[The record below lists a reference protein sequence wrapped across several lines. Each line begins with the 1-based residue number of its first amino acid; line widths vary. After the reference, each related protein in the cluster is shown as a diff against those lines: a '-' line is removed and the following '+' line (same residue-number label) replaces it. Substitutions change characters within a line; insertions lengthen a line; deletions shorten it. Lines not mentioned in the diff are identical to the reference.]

1 MTSKHPDLSR
11 GRLARTLFVVTGTA
25 FLGLG
30 IVGIFLP
37 MVPTT
42 PFLLLA
48 AVCYARGSKRF
59 YDWLLNNRVFGTY
72 VRNYREGKGIRLR
85 VKALALALLWATIT
99 YSAFFVA
106 PNIPVRVLLLVIAFA
121 VTLHI
126 LKVRT
131 LRE

>member
-1 MTSKHPDLSR
+1 M
-11 GRLARTLFVVTGTA
+11 TGTA

-72 VRNYREGKGIRLR
+72 IRNYREGKGIRFR
-85 VKALALALLWATIT
+85 VKVLALVLLWTTIT